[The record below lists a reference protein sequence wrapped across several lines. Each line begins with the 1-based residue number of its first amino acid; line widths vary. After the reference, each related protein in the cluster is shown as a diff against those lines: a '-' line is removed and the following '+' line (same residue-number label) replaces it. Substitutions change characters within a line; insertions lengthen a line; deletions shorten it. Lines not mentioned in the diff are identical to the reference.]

1 MKQSRAMNQGS
12 HKSLPLEALRGLAAI
27 SVLFWHVTVGF
38 FPQWS
43 GVFREKWP
51 GASLDG
57 EIWFGLI
64 HGPSAV
70 TLFFVLSGFV
80 LTRRFL
86 IDGDHQIILR
96 GAIKRW
102 PRLAGPALLAA
113 LTSWALFKLGAY
125 RFKEGGAITGSEWL
139 SLFAYG
145 IGEGFKPG
153 FWDALGQGAFLT
165 FFRGKAYYDSN
176 LWTMR
181 PELTGS
187 FIAFGLALLV
197 SLVPSR
203 LVALRAAMI
212 AMVVLFCYFGSS
224 LYAAFPTGVALA
236 AFLPARTRL
245 LPGWA
250 VAVALG
256 LAVYLLGYTGVETGA
271 FSILA
276 RALHSRHAAD
286 DLTFVAVIHI
296 LASALLIAAI
306 ELAPDGLHR
315 RMSGRAAHLLGVLSF
330 PLYLVHILILCSLG
344 CMVLILMTPV
354 SSALTAGL
362 AAGVATILGS
372 FLASVP
378 FALFNERWV
387 AFINR
392 ATDRMLEPSLAATK
406 APSRSETTPD
416 ILLSSRASSAKA
428 SPANA

>member
-1 MKQSRAMNQGS
+1 MNSKGR
-12 HKSLPLEALRGLAAI
+12 KSLPLEALRGLAAI
-27 SVLFWHVTVGF
+27 SVLLWHVMVGF

-57 EIWFGLI
+57 EIWYGLV

-86 IDGDHQIILR
+86 LEGDHQIVLR

-139 SLFAYG
+139 SFFAYG
-145 IGEGFKPG
+145 ISDGFKPG
-153 FWDALGQGAFLT
+153 FWDALGQGVFLT
-165 FFRGKAYYDSN
+165 FFHGKAYYDSN

-203 LVALRAAMI
+203 LVAMRAAMI

-236 AFLPARTRL
+236 AFLPNRTRL

-250 VAVALG
+250 VAVAIG
-256 LAVYLLGYTGVETGA
+256 IAVYLLGYSGVENGA

-276 RALHSRHAAD
+276 RALHSRHAANAPI
-286 DLTFVAVIHI
+286 FVVVVHI
-296 LASALLIAAI
+296 VASALLITAI

-315 RMSGRAAHLLGVLSF
+315 RMSGRAAYLLGVLSF
-330 PLYLVHILILCSLG
+330 PLYLVHILVLCSLG
-344 CMVLILMTPV
+344 CVVLIWMTPM
-354 SSALTAGL
+354 SSALTAGI

-372 FLASVP
+372 FLASIP
-378 FALFNERWV
+378 FVLFNEHWV

-392 ATDRMLEPSLAATK
+392 AVDRMLEPTLAESR
-406 APSRSETTPD
+406 APSRSEPRSD
-416 ILLSSRASSAKA
+416 VIIAS
-428 SPANA
+428 